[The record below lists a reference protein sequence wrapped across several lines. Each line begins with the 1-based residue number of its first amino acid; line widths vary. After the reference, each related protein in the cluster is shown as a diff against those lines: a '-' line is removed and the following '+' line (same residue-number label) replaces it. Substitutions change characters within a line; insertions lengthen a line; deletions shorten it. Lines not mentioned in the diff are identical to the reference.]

1 MQAVFW
7 PATVA
12 LVLAFTAAAH
22 AQANNEL
29 VARGQYV
36 FAVAGGCACHTE
48 PKGTPHAGARAFPIP
63 FGTVFSTNITQD
75 KETGLGA
82 WTDQQIHD
90 ALIRGIRKDGSRL
103 LPVMPYEKYSGMAQE
118 DLRAMIAFM
127 RTLKPVKKATPA
139 LQTWAPF
146 ARSLGTPLFLQVFG
160 KFYTS
165 PPQAPKSGIQRGRY
179 LVDHVALCGD
189 CHTPRNFIGAPERSL
204 YMAGASEKNGPLGE
218 AVPNITPDKE
228 TGIGDW
234 RRQDIAELLLTAIKP
249 DADNVQ
255 GLMYEVIQ
263 GTPHGYKDM
272 NKDDALAIADYI
284 KSIPAIK
291 NKVK

>member
-12 LVLAFTAAAH
+12 LLLAFTGAVH